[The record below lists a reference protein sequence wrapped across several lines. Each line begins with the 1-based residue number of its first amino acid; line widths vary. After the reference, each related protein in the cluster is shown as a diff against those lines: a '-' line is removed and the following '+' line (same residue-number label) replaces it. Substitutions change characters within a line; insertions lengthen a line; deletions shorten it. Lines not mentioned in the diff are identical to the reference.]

1 MDDLNKKALE
11 IGKALASS
19 PGALA
24 AFQSIKPVLPN
35 ALIDRAASVELTQAM
50 NEDAMLELTKALET
64 VDPNMLSSF
73 MKSMEEQ
80 VMQDVER
87 MGGKLVELG
96 FPDPRQD
103 HDNWR
108 IIAKMVGANP
118 DGFMEDTFV
127 SAIAFHAMRELEKS
141 QAKKAV
147 ASTSVMIIREA
158 ARAADLAH
166 VKRMKEQND
175 AEEQSPV
182 RDEAAKETAQ
192 TLDEF
197 GLAYDKAVKL
207 NLGAQRST
215 LALAIYNGMAPKR
228 KKELVKECRSKD
240 AAIKKL
246 VKDIDNLR
254 MKRKKDSQ

>member
-1 MDDLNKKALE
+1 MDDLNKKALG

-19 PGALA
+19 PEALA

-50 NEDAMLELTKALET
+50 NEDAMLALTKALET
-64 VDPNMLSSF
+64 VDPNMLTGF
-73 MKSMEEQ
+73 MQSMEEQ

-87 MGGKLVELG
+87 MGAKLVELG

-118 DGFMEDTFV
+118 DGFMEDTFE
-127 SAIAFHAMRELEKS
+127 SAIAFHSLRELEKS
-141 QAKKAV
+141 QAKTAV
-147 ASTSVMIIREA
+147 ASTSAMIIREA

-175 AEEQSPV
+175 AEEQSLV
-182 RDEAAKETAQ
+182 QDGAAKGTGKQ
-192 TLDEF
+192 KDKPTLDKHDVTKWVRKHWHKYNYRQSE
-197 GLAYDKAVKL
+197 AVRKYIEIHGGTFDQL
-207 NLGAQRST
+207 YKIDLKNDLKKNP
-215 LALAIYNGMAPKR
+215 LLKPK
-228 KKELVKECRSKD
+228 KSD
-240 AAIKKL
+240 
-246 VKDIDNLR
+246 
-254 MKRKKDSQ
+254 